1 MRGVYAFF
9 YLSCRYSSCSWG
21 KPAPGSKVNELC
33 VFLWNTRNWGRGVR
47 YFGGGLKDQ
56 DRIFQNIYG
65 EHDTGIDAAMK
76 RGDWYK
82 TGEIVAKVRK

>member
-1 MRGVYAFF
+1 MFRN
-9 YLSCRYSSCSWG
+9 CSD
-21 KPAPGSKVNELC
+21 SML
-33 VFLWNTRNWGRGVR
+33 R

-65 EHDTGIDAAMK
+65 EHDKSIEGAMK

-82 TGEIVAKVRK
+82 TGEIVQKVISDIENIETKSQ

>member
-1 MRGVYAFF
+1 VLA
-9 YLSCRYSSCSWG
+9 C
-21 KPAPGSKVNELC
+21 
-33 VFLWNTRNWGRGVR
+33 R

-65 EHDTGIDAAMK
+65 EHDTSIDGAMK

-82 TGEIVAKVRK
+82 TGEIVQKVIFSFKFFGLARPDSHCFFQGWEYTINDIKGSGLRGRGK